1 MTVRKAPLPRPK
13 RKVAYH
19 HVDLRRALLD
29 AAIVHLRSGDV
40 TSLTMQSLGRAA
52 GVSPGAPY
60 HHFADKV
67 EVLAA
72 LAEEGFARWLV
83 LAERAVA
90 RASTPLAA
98 LTALGRS
105 WLAFAASHPSHY
117 RVMFLS
123 DIEDRERFA
132 SLHETSARG
141 LELLVGTLA
150 RVDPRASKAELLAR
164 AVTAWS
170 TLHGFASLK
179 GAGVIGNIPGLPSVE
194 VLEDAVIR
202 GLVRP

>member
-1 MTVRKAPLPRPK
+1 M
-13 RKVAYH
+13 
-19 HVDLRRALLD
+19 
-29 AAIVHLRSGDV
+29 
-40 TSLTMQSLGRAA
+40 
-52 GVSPGAPY
+52 
-60 HHFADKV
+60 
-67 EVLAA
+67 LAA

-90 RASTPLAA
+90 RAATPLAA